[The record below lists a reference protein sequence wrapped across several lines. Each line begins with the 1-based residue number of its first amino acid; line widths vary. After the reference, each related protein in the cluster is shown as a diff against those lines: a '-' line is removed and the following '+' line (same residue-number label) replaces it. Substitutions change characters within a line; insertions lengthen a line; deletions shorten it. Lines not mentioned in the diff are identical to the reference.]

1 MREMDRYLKENIEDY
16 ESVKRSAL
24 KYIKENG
31 EELKKRYP
39 YSKELEK
46 DIQENKILF
55 VWDSKTGRSGE
66 LPYKMFQYVEHTYG
80 KQYDCICCQKGS
92 MKLTS
97 GGNSVKHDSPGFWEA
112 AASAAYIVS
121 SIPFPVAFVK
131 RKGQKYFYTGSQ
143 LWEKD
148 NRMDVEGVSM
158 LAREILKADYI
169 LAQDEKTAV
178 KGLKEDTRL
187 AGIYE
192 GKVLVCQDP
201 EHAVGELT
209 ELLLGKEDG
218 SQKVSVLSL
227 RERARK
233 KLLVLT
239 SWKDSREHKFITRQ
253 LLNRLQEKDMDT
265 VILSSW
271 TADEEEFRDFVSGED
286 GLVRVMYR
294 GRMTMDE
301 EDFLFYRCME
311 KNPDVYKSCAPAKE
325 HMDLLM
331 EREWHRIWGS
341 QTFDTCLVLGSQG
354 YQQYYMAMTC
364 PAKEKILVD
373 LDFLPVLKEK
383 DSGKWI
389 KGLSL
394 FDQIFYPAVIP
405 GTGGYGMENQGKV
418 RPLPVMIQQQQTN
431 GELVELDG
439 RKYLVCDSVKDKNN
453 SMDVKLM
460 LYPEDGSILV
470 NADLAP
476 DEAVKEKLNKVKG
489 RIYLLGPCAQSYRL
503 FLKDAIVLD
512 EYVRNILYL
521 LPVAGFYWKQFK
533 AYVPAADTKSD
544 PLGEI
549 CRLFGVETL

>member
-1 MREMDRYLKENIEDY
+1 
-16 ESVKRSAL
+16 
-24 KYIKENG
+24 
-31 EELKKRYP
+31 
-39 YSKELEK
+39 
-46 DIQENKILF
+46 
-55 VWDSKTGRSGE
+55 
-66 LPYKMFQYVEHTYG
+66 
-80 KQYDCICCQKGS
+80 
-92 MKLTS
+92 
-97 GGNSVKHDSPGFWEA
+97 
-112 AASAAYIVS
+112 
-121 SIPFPVAFVK
+121 
-131 RKGQKYFYTGSQ
+131 
-143 LWEKD
+143 
-148 NRMDVEGVSM
+148 
-158 LAREILKADYI
+158 
-169 LAQDEKTAV
+169 
-178 KGLKEDTRL
+178 
-187 AGIYE
+187 
-192 GKVLVCQDP
+192 
-201 EHAVGELT
+201 
-209 ELLLGKEDG
+209 
-218 SQKVSVLSL
+218 
-227 RERARK
+227 
-233 KLLVLT
+233 
-239 SWKDSREHKFITRQ
+239 
-253 LLNRLQEKDMDT
+253 
-265 VILSSW
+265 
-271 TADEEEFRDFVSGED
+271 
-286 GLVRVMYR
+286 
-294 GRMTMDE
+294 
-301 EDFLFYRCME
+301 
-311 KNPDVYKSCAPAKE
+311 
-325 HMDLLM
+325 MDLLM

-476 DEAVKEKLNKVKG
+476 DEVVKEKLNKVKD